1 MNYIKTTLWGPDP
14 KEQHRKLKS
23 ILRKND
29 RQLNK
34 SLNELSSLKSKTQ
47 NLIKQAAKKNDIKT
61 VRLYAKELYHV
72 NKQYDRMYTSK
83 AQLQSVGMK
92 IEESFQM
99 NKLQDKMAQ
108 SAVLMREVNSLVQL
122 PQLRATMM
130 DLEKE
135 LVKSGIITEMM
146 DDTMEPYEDVE
157 EEEEVNEQVEQ
168 IVAQYTSEKLDKVE
182 DAPNIVLSA
191 PEPEQEISTENQ
203 EVVPESKIDS
213 EADDM
218 IKAMKERLNA
228 LQG

>member
-1 MNYIKTTLWGPDP
+1 MNFIKTAIWGPDP

-29 RQLNK
+29 RQLSK
-34 SLNELSSLKSKTQ
+34 SLNELSSLKAKTQ
-47 NLIKQAAKKNDIKT
+47 QLIKQAAKQNDIKT

-72 NKQYDRMYTSK
+72 NKQYNRMYTSK

-92 IEESFQM
+92 IEECFQM

-108 SAVLMREVNSLVQL
+108 SAVLMRDVNSLVRL
-122 PQLRATMM
+122 PQLRGTMIE
-130 DLEKE
+130 LEKE

-146 DDTMEPYEDVE
+146 DDAMESYEDME
-157 EEEEVNEQVEQ
+157 EEEEINEQVDQ
-168 IVAQYTSEKLDKVE
+168 IVAEYTSEKLGKVE
-182 DAPNIVLSA
+182 ETPNVVLS
-191 PEPEQEISTENQ
+191 EPPPAEQ
-203 EVVPESKIDS
+203 EVVPESNIDA
-213 EADDM
+213 EADNM

>member
-1 MNYIKTTLWGPDP
+1 MNFIKSAIWGPDP

-29 RQLNK
+29 RQLSK
-34 SLNELSSLKSKTQ
+34 SLNELSSLKLKTQ
-47 NLIKQAAKKNDIKT
+47 QLIKQAARQNDIKT

-72 NKQYDRMYTSK
+72 NKQYNRMYTSK

-108 SAVLMREVNSLVQL
+108 SAGLMREVNSLVRL
-122 PQLRATMM
+122 PQLRVTMM
-130 DLEKE
+130 ELEKE

-146 DDTMEPYEDVE
+146 DDAMESYDEAEEDE
-157 EEEEVNEQVEQ
+157 IDEQVEQ
-168 IVAQYTSEKLDKVE
+168 IVAEYTSEKLGKVE
-182 DAPNIVLSA
+182 EIPNVVLS
-191 PEPEQEISTENQ
+191 EPSVEEQEA
-203 EVVPESKIDS
+203 VPESNIDE
-213 EADDM
+213 EADNM

>member
-1 MNYIKTTLWGPDP
+1 MNFIKTAIWGPDL

-29 RQLNK
+29 RQLSK
-34 SLNELSSLKSKTQ
+34 SLNELSSLKAKTQ
-47 NLIKQAAKKNDIKT
+47 QLIKQAAKQNDIKT

-72 NKQYDRMYTSK
+72 NKQYNRMYTSK

-92 IEESFQM
+92 IEECFQM

-108 SAVLMREVNSLVQL
+108 SAVLMRDVNSLVRL
-122 PQLRATMM
+122 PQLRGTMIE
-130 DLEKE
+130 LEKE

-146 DDTMEPYEDVE
+146 DDAMESYEDME
-157 EEEEVNEQVEQ
+157 EEEEINEQVDQ
-168 IVAQYTSEKLDKVE
+168 IVAEYTSEKLGKVE
-182 DAPNIVLSA
+182 ETPNVVLS
-191 PEPEQEISTENQ
+191 EPPPAEQ
-203 EVVPESKIDS
+203 EVVPESNIDA
-213 EADDM
+213 EADNM

>member
-1 MNYIKTTLWGPDP
+1 MNFIKTAIWGPDP

-29 RQLNK
+29 RQLSK
-34 SLNELSSLKSKTQ
+34 SLNELSSLKAKTQ
-47 NLIKQAAKKNDIKT
+47 QLIKQAAKQNDIKT

-72 NKQYDRMYTSK
+72 NKQYNRMYTSK

-92 IEESFQM
+92 IEECFQM

-108 SAVLMREVNSLVQL
+108 SAVLMRDVNSLVRL
-122 PQLRATMM
+122 PQLRGTMIE
-130 DLEKE
+130 LEKE

-146 DDTMEPYEDVE
+146 DDAMESYEDVE
-157 EEEEVNEQVEQ
+157 EEEEINEQVDQ
-168 IVAQYTSEKLDKVE
+168 IVAEYTSEKLGKVE
-182 DAPNIVLSA
+182 ETPNVVLS
-191 PEPEQEISTENQ
+191 EPPAAEQ
-203 EVVPESKIDS
+203 EVVPESNIDA
-213 EADDM
+213 EADNM

>member
-1 MNYIKTTLWGPDP
+1 MNFIKTAIWGPDP

-29 RQLNK
+29 RQLSK
-34 SLNELSSLKSKTQ
+34 SLNELSSLKAKTQ
-47 NLIKQAAKKNDIKT
+47 QLIKQAAKQNDIKT

-72 NKQYDRMYTSK
+72 NKQYNRMYTSK

-92 IEESFQM
+92 IEECFQM

-108 SAVLMREVNSLVQL
+108 SAVLMRDVNSLVRL
-122 PQLRATMM
+122 PQLRGTMIE
-130 DLEKE
+130 LEKE

-182 DAPNIVLSA
+182 DAPNVVLSA